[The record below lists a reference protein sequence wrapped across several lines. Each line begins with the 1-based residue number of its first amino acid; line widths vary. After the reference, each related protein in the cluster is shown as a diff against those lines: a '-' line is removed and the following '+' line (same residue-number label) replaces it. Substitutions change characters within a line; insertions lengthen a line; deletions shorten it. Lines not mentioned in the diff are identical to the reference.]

1 MKNIIKSLVLSLG
14 VITFTTSC
22 SDFLDQSSPSEMK
35 TSEVF
40 ESVDNA
46 NRALNKVYADLTQGN
61 AYGCV
66 IPLNF
71 STNSDI
77 ELVDGLDET
86 GTGNSVAAN
95 ERGIC
100 NYNPTTQWSKLNQNW
115 TIMYTLIEDANVVI
129 EGVENSPVLKEGTA
143 SDIAKMK
150 TYRAEAIVLR
160 AMAYLDLIR
169 IYGDVPM
176 NIETT
181 KVDGSNVYLEKTDRD
196 IIYERLISD
205 LKQITEDEELPW
217 AGSGYTTEHVTLG
230 FAHGLL
236 ARIALTYAG
245 YSIRESQKDG
255 YELQPTYNDPTYPT
269 MRPGSTK
276 RNELYQLAATHT
288 AAVINNGTYK
298 LNPSIENEW
307 YLINQRTL
315 DQSYY
320 ENMFEIAHGLN
331 KSGEMGYTAGIRIN
345 GKTSYYGTKGNSS
358 GKVNLTA
365 PFFMSF
371 KTNDLRRDI
380 TCAPYQLVEDNDG
393 QVLETFYK
401 DEPTKGTANMSAN
414 NPFSIFIGKWDP
426 RKMNDEWLNAVR
438 NSSEKIGYGINW
450 IVMRYPDILLM
461 YAESLFMLNNDA
473 TSTAHGIAN
482 LSPTEALKRVHRRS
496 ISEAGKSESEIQTIA
511 DAQIDDMIA
520 ANGFFETLM
529 QERAWEF
536 AGEAI
541 RKFDLIRW
549 GKLAEKIEAAKEDYR
564 NMSAP
569 SILYYKMQEKD
580 KHKIDMSTI
589 CWYDEPENTKDYKA
603 VSWWG
608 DKSEKN
614 LNYLENISSGLNSAI
629 KNRHLFPIGAT
640 TVSDSRGCIQNSYGF

>member
-1 MKNIIKSLVLSLG
+1 
-14 VITFTTSC
+14 
-22 SDFLDQSSPSEMK
+22 
-35 TSEVF
+35 
-40 ESVDNA
+40 
-46 NRALNKVYADLTQGN
+46 
-61 AYGCV
+61 
-66 IPLNF
+66 
-71 STNSDI
+71 
-77 ELVDGLDET
+77 
-86 GTGNSVAAN
+86 
-95 ERGIC
+95 
-100 NYNPTTQWSKLNQNW
+100 
-115 TIMYTLIEDANVVI
+115 
-129 EGVENSPVLKEGTA
+129 
-143 SDIAKMK
+143 
-150 TYRAEAIVLR
+150 
-160 AMAYLDLIR
+160 
-169 IYGDVPM
+169 
-176 NIETT
+176 
-181 KVDGSNVYLEKTDRD
+181 
-196 IIYERLISD
+196 
-205 LKQITEDEELPW
+205 
-217 AGSGYTTEHVTLG
+217 
-230 FAHGLL
+230 
-236 ARIALTYAG
+236 
-245 YSIRESQKDG
+245 
-255 YELQPTYNDPTYPT
+255 
-269 MRPGSTK
+269 
-276 RNELYQLAATHT
+276 
-288 AAVINNGTYK
+288 
-298 LNPSIENEW
+298 
-307 YLINQRTL
+307 
-315 DQSYY
+315 
-320 ENMFEIAHGLN
+320 
-331 KSGEMGYTAGIRIN
+331 
-345 GKTSYYGTKGNSS
+345 
-358 GKVNLTA
+358 
-365 PFFMSF
+365 MSF

-640 TVSDSRGCIQNSYGF
+640 TVSDSRGYIQNSYGF